1 MLIQKTLNDFTKHA
15 ATKEFIKDNN
25 YRFKSNSIKVNKL
38 NQNMDTLGG
47 ALTGLVKARA
57 GQLAEGAE
65 SKLTIVDAA
74 YGLLTQGVIKDV
86 EEAVHHG
93 WAILNG
99 AHLNCGNALAAALYY
114 LLKNPECLTKLSK
127 ELNSEL
133 FKNKT
138 YSVEELS
145 KIQYKNWEKNLLFI
159 FFNK

>member
-1 MLIQKTLNDFTKHA
+1 MKNYILEMLIQKTLNDFTKHA

-93 WAILNG
+93 WAILKR
-99 AHLNCGNALAAALYY
+99 CT
-114 LLKNPECLTKLSK
+114 LKLWKCTCSCSILFTKESRM
-127 ELNSEL
+127 
-133 FKNKT
+133 
-138 YSVEELS
+138 
-145 KIQYKNWEKNLLFI
+145 
-159 FFNK
+159 FNKAKQRIKQ